1 MAVEQKTILVKY
13 FLNKIY
19 DPVPVAIM
27 EIAGD
32 VVQHLLNFSFN

>member
-19 DPVPVAIM
+19 DSVAIM

-32 VVQHLLNFSFN
+32 VVQHLLHFSFN